1 MVYKIYTDGACKR
14 NPGPGGWAYII
25 IKDDHIIKQSSAH
38 VVNTTNNRMEMTA
51 TLEALKYI
59 DTMMATH
66 ENTYEI
72 YVDSKYVHDGIT
84 SWIEKWKMKNWKTS
98 TNKDVLNQD
107 LWKELDYF
115 YMKLK
120 ANVKWSWVKGHSGD
134 KYNDIVDEL
143 ASNAAKKGNVFQER
157 PLENYLQGC
166 SSQPRFEQSS

>member
-59 DTMMATH
+59 DTIDEA
-66 ENTYEI
+66 NQYEI

-84 SWIEKWKMKNWKTS
+84 SWIEKWKLKNWKTS
-98 TNKDVLNQD
+98 AHKDVLNQD

-115 YMKLK
+115 NIKLEDRI
-120 ANVKWSWVKGHSGD
+120 KWSWVKGHSGN

-143 ASNAAKKGNVFQER
+143 ASNAAKKGSVSQER
-157 PLENYLQGC
+157 SLESYLPGFP
-166 SSQPRFEQSS
+166 SQPRFEQSS